1 MTLLAVGLNHRTAPL
16 DLREQLTIDREKL
29 DDSLDLLSHFVKQ
42 GVILST
48 CNRLEVY
55 AYDDNDK
62 QLKEPLIDFVRNY
75 SGVDQHR
82 LDSHLYE
89 LDENACIRHLFR
101 VTSGLDSMVVGERQ
115 ILGQV
120 RTAFSTATQRG
131 YVRGPLS
138 KLFHQ
143 ALRVSRYI
151 HRHTN
156 LGKQSRSVSRSAVH
170 LARRVL
176 GDLTK
181 KRVLV
186 IGTGDTGRLVAQ
198 ALVDSGVH
206 EIVVTNRT
214 EWRANDLAKELG
226 GISVKFD
233 TLSTQLETADVI
245 ISSTGSPGFIINETM
260 ARDACQ
266 KRNGQPLLII
276 DIAVPRD
283 IDPNI
288 RNLKGVEVYDIDGLQ
303 DLAET
308 SSKDLE
314 TAISWAETIIE
325 QETVNFEEWKQ
336 GLDLVPLIAS
346 IRDKTE
352 IMRQEEVDRAI
363 KNLRSADLTDPNALN
378 SQLHAMTN
386 ALIKKILHDPTIF
399 LKESRDPSRQ
409 QFARDLFNLDG
420 RNRRRGY
427 R

>member
-1 MTLLAVGLNHRTAPL
+1 MTLLAVGLNHRTAPI

-29 DDSLDLLSHFVKQ
+29 DDSLDLLSGFVKQ

-48 CNRLEVY
+48 CNRLEIY
-55 AYDDNDK
+55 AYDDDAK
-62 QLKEPLIDFVRNY
+62 QLKAPLVDFVKKY
-75 SGVDQHR
+75 SKVEHAV

-89 LDENACIRHLFR
+89 LDENACVRHLFR

-120 RTAFSTATQRG
+120 RTAFSTATQKG

-176 GDLTK
+176 GDLTTK
-181 KRVLV
+181 KVLV
-186 IGTGDTGRLVAQ
+186 IGAGDTGRLVAQ

-206 EIVVTNRT
+206 QIVVTNRT
-214 EWRANDLAKELG
+214 EWRAEDLAKELG

-233 TLSTQLETADVI
+233 TLSDQLETADVI
-245 ISSTGSPGFIINETM
+245 ISSTGSPGFIVNEAM
-260 ARDACQ
+260 AKDASQ
-266 KRNGQPLLII
+266 KRNGRPLLLV

-283 IDPNI
+283 IDPNVG
-288 RNLKGVEVYDIDGLQ
+288 NLEGFEVYDIDSLQ

-308 SSKDLE
+308 SSKDLAS
-314 TAISWAETIIE
+314 AISWAETIVE
-325 QETVNFEEWKQ
+325 QETVNFEEWKKA
-336 GLDLVPLIAS
+336 LDLVPLIAS
-346 IRDKTE
+346 IRDKAE
-352 IMRQEEVDRAI
+352 IMRQEEVERAI
-363 KNLRSADLTDPNALN
+363 KNLRSVDVAVGDSLN
-378 SQLHAMTN
+378 SQLDAMTN
-386 ALIKKILHDPTIF
+386 ALVKKILHDPTIF

-420 RNRRRGY
+420 RNRRRGNT
-427 R
+427 